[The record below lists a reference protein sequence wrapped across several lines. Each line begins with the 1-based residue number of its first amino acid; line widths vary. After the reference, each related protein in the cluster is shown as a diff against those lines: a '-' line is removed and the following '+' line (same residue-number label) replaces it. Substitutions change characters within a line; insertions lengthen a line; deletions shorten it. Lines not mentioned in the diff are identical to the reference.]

1 MKTFLRVKRVNWS
14 RWVVH
19 QFQPNEIYIH
29 MRMEVW
35 RLKSFSLAMNNNISQ
50 RMFVKCNGAIKSHWI
65 GRLILR
71 KCWQAST
78 SWDAK
83 IHSRSKGIY
92 TKDSLEYASS
102 LNQGF
107 IWSTQCSLYSRVR
120 SSKTDANC
128 NESHPSKKL
137 LSFVE
142 DEERLL
148 STYTLAFYC
157 HRTTKAHTFQRKIY
171 ERQRQYAN

>member
-1 MKTFLRVKRVNWS
+1 
-14 RWVVH
+14 
-19 QFQPNEIYIH
+19 
-29 MRMEVW
+29 MRKEVW
-35 RLKSFSLAMNNNISQ
+35 RVKSFALVMNNNISQ

-71 KCWQAST
+71 KCWQASS

-83 IHSRSKGIY
+83 IHSRSKRIY
-92 TKDSLEYASS
+92 TNDPLEYASS

-107 IWSTQCSLYSRVR
+107 IWSTQCSLYSLAR

-128 NESHPSKKL
+128 NESQPSKKL

-148 STYTLAFYC
+148 RTYTWLFIATAQQK
-157 HRTTKAHTFQRKIY
+157 RTHFTEKYTNDSGIMLTNFWF
-171 ERQRQYAN
+171 